1 MRILFVVVLVLFSIV
16 NSAIARDLT
25 ALERKTLHVQIAR
38 FETALKNSDYKTV
51 SETVPPKVLES
62 IAGHAG
68 ISVSQL
74 RGALTTQMQ
83 MTLAAV
89 KLLSFDM
96 DEGKI
101 QTKEASGGMPY
112 ALIPT
117 VTVMDAGQGKI
128 EARSH
133 TLALMDGGEW
143 YLLRINEEKQLAIL
157 REVYPSFAT
166 VEFPAGTMDAVE

>member
-1 MRILFVVVLVLFSIV
+1 MRILLLVMLVLVSTSNPVFS
-16 NSAIARDLT
+16 RDLT
-25 ALERKTLHVQIAR
+25 DGERTALHAQIAR

-51 SETVPPKVLES
+51 GETIPPKVLQS

-74 RGALTTQMQ
+74 QSALTTQMQ

-96 DEGKI
+96 DESKI
-101 QTKEASGGMPY
+101 QTKEAPGDTPY

-117 VTVMDAGQGKI
+117 VTVMDAGEGKI

-133 TLALMDGGEW
+133 TLALIDGGEW

-157 REVYPSFAT
+157 REVYPSFAS
-166 VEFPAGTMDAVE
+166 VEFPAGTMGVVE